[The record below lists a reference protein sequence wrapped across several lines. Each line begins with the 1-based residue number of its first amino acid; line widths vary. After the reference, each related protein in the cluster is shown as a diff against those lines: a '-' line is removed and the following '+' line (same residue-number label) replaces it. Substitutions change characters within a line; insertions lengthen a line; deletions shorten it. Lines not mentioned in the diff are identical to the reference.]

1 MANISAEIESFRSA
15 VYGEEVRGSMIALAE
30 KINTEVENN
39 TEKADVAAGNAN
51 TAASNANNAA
61 ASASEAVS
69 KAGNAANTAEVAA
82 ADANAARDEILE
94 RLENGELK
102 GEKGDPGEQGAQGE
116 SGVMA
121 VTSGMFSLYLD
132 PATGNLYAEYPDD
145 GAPPAFEYDPVSGNL
160 YYITDE
166 GGNA

>member
-1 MANISAEIESFRSA
+1 MANISEEIKAFRDA
-15 VYGEEVRGSMIALAE
+15 TYGEDVRGSMIALAQ
-30 KINTEVENN
+30 KINTEVESN
-39 TEKADVAAGNAN
+39 TEKAEVAAGNAN
-51 TAASNANNAA
+51 TAASNAITAA
-61 ASASEAVS
+61 ASASEATS

-82 ADANAARDEILE
+82 ASANAARDDILE
-94 RLENGELK
+94 RLENGEF
-102 GEKGDPGEQGAQGE
+102 KGDKGEQGEQGVQGE

-145 GAPPAFEYDPVSGNL
+145 GVPPAFEYDPVSGNL